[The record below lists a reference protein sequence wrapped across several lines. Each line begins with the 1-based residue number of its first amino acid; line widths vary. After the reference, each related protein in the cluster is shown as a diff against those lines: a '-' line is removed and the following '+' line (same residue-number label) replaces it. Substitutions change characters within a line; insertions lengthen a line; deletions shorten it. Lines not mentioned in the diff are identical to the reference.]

1 MSYLSGLIND
11 LRKRVSVTS
20 RLEDSG
26 SRDLPVVFEETPS
39 RHVEITSREF
49 IKTLNV
55 KPLRP
60 QGELYALDSSSR
72 VVETPY
78 LFLGIGAGSIFSRFT
93 GRGID
98 VPSPSSLLGL
108 EKPLCKH
115 ILLIPGIEVSEQEWL
130 LLDIPG
136 VLTKNPLGKPYTS
149 SYNKQLALGEL
160 RISLE
165 NCILSIFNSSN
176 LAVVNNILLVDG
188 PLIYPKIRVF
198 EHIEEAQVVKTIY
211 SESIEYL
218 NKERVEV
225 LREIMNRGVL
235 VAGVV
240 KRLMR
245 SYYLSS
251 IDPFGIAMGLVSD
264 ETYLYTLINTRNPEP
279 GKPVVVGPI
288 RVKHEIPNAPRIMWY
303 LAIPRRLHPV
313 PGRMGN
319 YLVFRV
325 EVFESSEWSEN
336 DILGY
341 IVYDSLYMGGLLPLS
356 ILITDKR
363 VKKITSSITSYLLYT
378 TGLSEESTSQY
389 ISVL

>member
-1 MSYLSGLIND
+1 
-11 LRKRVSVTS
+11 
-20 RLEDSG
+20 
-26 SRDLPVVFEETPS
+26 
-39 RHVEITSREF
+39 
-49 IKTLNV
+49 
-55 KPLRP
+55 
-60 QGELYALDSSSR
+60 
-72 VVETPY
+72 
-78 LFLGIGAGSIFSRFT
+78 
-93 GRGID
+93 
-98 VPSPSSLLGL
+98 
-108 EKPLCKH
+108 
-115 ILLIPGIEVSEQEWL
+115 
-130 LLDIPG
+130 
-136 VLTKNPLGKPYTS
+136 
-149 SYNKQLALGEL
+149 
-160 RISLE
+160 
-165 NCILSIFNSSN
+165 
-176 LAVVNNILLVDG
+176 
-188 PLIYPKIRVF
+188 
-198 EHIEEAQVVKTIY
+198 
-211 SESIEYL
+211 
-218 NKERVEV
+218 
-225 LREIMNRGVL
+225 MNRGVL

-341 IVYDSLYMGGLLPLS
+341 IVYDSLYMGSLLPLS